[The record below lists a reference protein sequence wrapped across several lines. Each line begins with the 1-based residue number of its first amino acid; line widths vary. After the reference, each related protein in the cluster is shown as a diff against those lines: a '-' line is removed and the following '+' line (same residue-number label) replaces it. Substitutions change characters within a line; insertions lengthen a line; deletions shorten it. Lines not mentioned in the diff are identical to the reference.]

1 MTDKPTQELKP
12 CPFCGSPARTQDW
25 HCGGDTMIDCSN
37 SDYEYPHGCPAH
49 IEVCADRAEATR
61 QAEEAFEQRFWSI
74 VDPNGVPSDM
84 WEALERLA
92 RRYRTDSQAEEQI
105 KLLREELKLWR
116 MLVNEGGVP
125 RYTVTP
131 GAALNT
137 IVTSTD
143 AILRKTEATNG

>member
-1 MTDKPTQELKP
+1 MTITVEQVDEAEIIV
-12 CPFCGSPARTQDW
+12 AR
-25 HCGGDTMIDCSN
+25 HIDAWGWGPL
-37 SDYEYPHGCPAH
+37 DE
-49 IEVCADRAEATR
+49 IEGLSEHVLAVNACRAGYTEATR
-61 QAEEAFEQRFWSI
+61 
-74 VDPNGVPSDM
+74 
-84 WEALERLA
+84 
-92 RRYRTDSQAEEQI
+92 QAEEQI